1 MKVKTASWFTFN
13 LHLHLG
19 EGGGG
24 GASNLHISDTCC
36 MVHRYVE
43 TSDGEVRMFEAGDI
57 LFQDNTANSPA
68 AIFPNLAKHIS
79 GQVGDQPCN
88 IVVTQV
94 NFNPTVDQP
103 CPF

>member
-1 MKVKTASWFTFN
+1 
-13 LHLHLG
+13 
-19 EGGGG
+19 
-24 GASNLHISDTCC
+24 
-36 MVHRYVE
+36 
-43 TSDGEVRMFEAGDI
+43 MFEAGDI

>member
-1 MKVKTASWFTFN
+1 M
-13 LHLHLG
+13 
-19 EGGGG
+19 
-24 GASNLHISDTCC
+24 HIFDTCF
-36 MVHRYVE
+36 MVHRYIE
-43 TSDGEVRMFEAGDI
+43 TSDGEGRTFEAGDI

-68 AIFPNLAKHIS
+68 AVFPNLAKHIS

-88 IVVTQV
+88 VVVTQV